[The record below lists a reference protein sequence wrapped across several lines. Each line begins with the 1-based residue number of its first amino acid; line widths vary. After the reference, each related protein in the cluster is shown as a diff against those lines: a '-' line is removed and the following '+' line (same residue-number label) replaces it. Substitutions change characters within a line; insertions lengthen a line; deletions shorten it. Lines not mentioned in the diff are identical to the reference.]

1 MDIPFDTFS
10 EKGLTILHG
19 KEGGRKFI
27 RLRAVVFLSWDPTRE
42 WRYSREWREWREWR
56 YLCEGRECC
65 YLRSRP
71 LRFASGEER
80 EYSQS
85 RRFSLWISRMSAIFL
100 QWTYDYEPLL
110 QFRVSTP
117 LCNTLQYDPIQ
128 WRNTTQCNAMSFN
141 AMLFISY
148 SYWGLQSFLQ
158 DLFLVENKMN
168 KLLV

>member
-19 KEGGRKFI
+19 KEGGRNFI

-42 WRYSREWREWREWR
+42 WRYSREWRERREWR

-100 QWTYDYEPLL
+100 QWTYDYESPSSGCPPPYVIHYNTIQFNDAIQRSAMPCPLM
-110 QFRVSTP
+110 
-117 LCNTLQYDPIQ
+117 
-128 WRNTTQCNAMSFN
+128 QC
-141 AMLFISY
+141 
-148 SYWGLQSFLQ
+148 FLSVTRTGVCKA
-158 DLFLVENKMN
+158 FYKIYF
-168 KLLV
+168 